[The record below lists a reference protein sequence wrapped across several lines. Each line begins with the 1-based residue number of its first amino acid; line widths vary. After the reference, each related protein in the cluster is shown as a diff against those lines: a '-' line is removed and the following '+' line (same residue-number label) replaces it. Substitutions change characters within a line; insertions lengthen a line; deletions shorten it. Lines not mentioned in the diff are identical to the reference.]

1 MALRRFLPALLL
13 LVLAPAGRADLVAR
27 QGAGSYPAADGARVL
42 KPKGEAERLELAE
55 GTTVAFAIQ
64 VPAARE
70 VEGLDPAG
78 WFLRFDLDVHAATEL
93 ELTWAV
99 GGGAG
104 SSARAEAFLPVRG
117 RDHGRWGGRIGDLGD
132 LAASGGE
139 VALELRA
146 RGGAATVGELLVTR
160 HHEAPTRK
168 LRGKENGK
176 LGPDLLSSGMLGFSA
191 LTEHQHA
198 AFSLLGVREGGPAA
212 KAGARP
218 GDVVVEVDGER
229 LVPSSIAP
237 GWKWFEE
244 SHEAVLGRAI
254 QSALEDGRAS
264 VKLVVERESGLES
277 LSLKLPLRGAPGA
290 LFPLSGEHAKR
301 FREDL
306 VGWAVREQRKNG
318 TWPGTNAVNVA
329 MGALA
334 LLGTDDRAHAD
345 AIERSVDFLLENNPE
360 PSKMKGLAYWQ
371 LSFQGIL
378 FCELELKEGD
388 GRFLPWIEE
397 ACNWLPTTTHESK
410 WGTQAFGHGPDGL
423 PYDNKALMAPTA
435 HLLVFD
441 ALARRCGVESRVFEH
456 VEPYVR
462 HAWSDPD
469 SGGHG
474 AMGYNGSYR
483 DKGEFWSRTGLVA
496 LAEVLRGDDA
506 AMAPSLLVLMEE
518 RHPWMLNSHAY
529 GEPGGALGLL
539 SLSTVKRE
547 LLERIVPLYRWR
559 FLNAW
564 EPGHGLR
571 YTSPHMGAPYM
582 GEEAILNLS
591 YLLLLATETGGLAIA
606 RQAEER

>member
-1 MALRRFLPALLL
+1 
-13 LVLAPAGRADLVAR
+13 
-27 QGAGSYPAADGARVL
+27 
-42 KPKGEAERLELAE
+42 
-55 GTTVAFAIQ
+55 
-64 VPAARE
+64 
-70 VEGLDPAG
+70 
-78 WFLRFDLDVHAATEL
+78 
-93 ELTWAV
+93 
-99 GGGAG
+99 
-104 SSARAEAFLPVRG
+104 
-117 RDHGRWGGRIGDLGD
+117 
-132 LAASGGE
+132 
-139 VALELRA
+139 
-146 RGGAATVGELLVTR
+146 
-160 HHEAPTRK
+160 
-168 LRGKENGK
+168 
-176 LGPDLLSSGMLGFSA
+176 
-191 LTEHQHA
+191 
-198 AFSLLGVREGGPAA
+198 
-212 KAGARP
+212 
-218 GDVVVEVDGER
+218 
-229 LVPSSIAP
+229 
-237 GWKWFEE
+237 
-244 SHEAVLGRAI
+244 
-254 QSALEDGRAS
+254 
-264 VKLVVERESGLES
+264 
-277 LSLKLPLRGAPGA
+277 
-290 LFPLSGEHAKR
+290 
-301 FREDL
+301 
-306 VGWAVREQRKNG
+306 
-318 TWPGTNAVNVA
+318 
-329 MGALA
+329 
-334 LLGTDDRAHAD
+334 
-345 AIERSVDFLLENNPE
+345 
-360 PSKMKGLAYWQ
+360 
-371 LSFQGIL
+371 
-378 FCELELKEGD
+378 
-388 GRFLPWIEE
+388 
-397 ACNWLPTTTHESK
+397 
-410 WGTQAFGHGPDGL
+410 
-423 PYDNKALMAPTA
+423 MAPTA